1 MTTRSLLASLLAAL
15 SLSLIASTASARP
28 ATIADLERIETIGDA
43 HISPDGRDVLYT
55 VTTTDVA
62 ADTQRTSIWR
72 VGWDGATPVRVTRP
86 EDGASAPRWSPD
98 GRWISFIQSQG
109 DAPGQ
114 LWLLDRRGGSA
125 PKRATDVGGGIDHY
139 VWSPDSRRL
148 ALVRRVETP
157 LRKGADGKQI
167 PEPWVIDRVRF
178 KEDAGDGYLHN
189 RIKPPRIYLYDL
201 QAQTLDALTA
211 GGEFEED
218 SPSWSPDGDRI
229 AFVSNRQPDWQHS
242 DYGDIFVAPTRA
254 GSTPTR
260 LTDFP
265 GYEGAPAWS
274 PDGRQIVF
282 AHGSDP
288 QYWMY
293 NQLDLASVPAAGGPI
308 RRLATALDR
317 DIGDP
322 VFSPDG
328 RTIRF
333 LAADDL
339 EHVLAQ
345 VPANDGKVEPLLK
358 GGHYIASMSQSRDG
372 RIAVVAASE
381 GVPPELHALEN
392 GKLRALTRH
401 NAEWTRGLDLVKR
414 EAIAFRGV
422 DGEDVH
428 GLLARPVGYQ
438 AGRRYPTV
446 MWLHGGP
453 YGRDEYGFDPTVQ
466 LLAANGYAV
475 VQVNYRGSLGRGRT
489 HGRGIFG
496 DWGNR
501 DVTDSLAGIEYVVG
515 MGIADP
521 QRLGVGGWSYGGFL
535 TDFIIVSDTRFKA
548 AVSGAG
554 SPTKTSLYGTDLYAH
569 GNELEWGTP
578 WDNTEMWMRVSRPL
592 FQANRVRTP
601 TLFLHGA
608 KDYNVPVSG
617 SEQMYRALKTLR
629 IPTQLVIYPDEHH
642 GIHRPSFSRDLSQR
656 LLDWYRTHLLN
667 DAAAKAATTTTAS
680 Q

>member
-1 MTTRSLLASLLAAL
+1 MTNRPLLAGLLATL
-15 SLSLIASTASARP
+15 SLSLLAGAASARP
-28 ATIADLERIETIGDA
+28 VTIADLERIEDLRDA
-43 HISPDGRDVLYT
+43 QISPDGRDVLYT
-55 VTTTDVA
+55 VTTTDVT
-62 ADTQRTSIWR
+62 ADTRRTSIWR
-72 VGWDGATPVRVTRP
+72 VAWDGGAPVQVTRP
-86 EDGASAPRWSPD
+86 EDGAGSPRWSPD
-98 GRWISFIQSQG
+98 GRWISYTRSEG
-109 DAPGQ
+109 EGPAQ
-114 LWLLDRRGGSA
+114 LWLLARDGSA
-125 PKRATDVGGGIDHY
+125 APTRATDVDGGIDHY

-157 LRKGADGKQI
+157 LRKDAKGHDI

-201 QAQTLDALTA
+201 QARTLAPLTA
-211 GGEFEED
+211 GGEFEEE
-218 SPSWSPDGDRI
+218 SPAWSPDGSRI
-229 AFVSNRQPDWQHS
+229 AFVSNRQPDWQYS
-242 DYGDIFVAPTRA
+242 DYGDIFVAPARA
-254 GSTPTR
+254 GATPTR

-293 NQLDLASVPAAGGPI
+293 NQLDLATVPAAGGPI
-308 RRLATALDR
+308 RRMATGLDR
-317 DIGDP
+317 DIADP
-322 VFSPDG
+322 MYSPDG
-328 RTIRF
+328 RSIRF
-333 LAADDL
+333 TIADDL

-345 VPANDGKVEPLLK
+345 VPASDGKVEPLIKDGL
-358 GGHYIASMSQSRDG
+358 YIAGTSQSNDG
-372 RIAVVAASE
+372 RLVVIAASE
-381 GVPPELHALEN
+381 GVPPELHALDN

-401 NAEWTRGLDLVKR
+401 NAAWTSGLDLVKR

-422 DGEDVH
+422 DGEQVH

-438 AGRRYPTV
+438 PGQRYPTV

-453 YGRDEYGFDPTVQ
+453 YGRDEFGFDSTVQ
-466 LLAANGYAV
+466 LLAAQGYAV

-501 DVTDSLAGIEYVVG
+501 DVTDSLAAIDHVVG

-578 WDNTEMWMRVSRPL
+578 WDNTEMWLRISRPL

-601 TLFLHGA
+601 TLFLHGV

-656 LLDWYRTHLLN
+656 LLDWYGRYLSPGTAT
-667 DAAAKAATTTTAS
+667 AAAAR
-680 Q
+680 